1 MTQQLSTT
9 ADQRPNLT
17 NGFFHLCTGANED
30 GLLHEVAWRQPSKL
44 DQDRDCRLEI
54 WRWTDPRTVERRE
67 VSDTPADCHI
77 ISVALKAA
85 RLTLAADSKLL
96 FEGLMPAGT
105 LYVSSPSEKVIA
117 QFHTPCDFLHLY
129 VGNGMLRDE
138 GLLGKEVEFIERRPY
153 RDRLVELLSQSLVDA
168 DNPCH
173 RAYADSAGMTI
184 VMRAMGHRLPEK
196 CVTSLPK
203 WRLNKLKQFIEHNV
217 SRSISLRDMADA
229 VGLSRMHFA
238 AQFRIATGLRPHEY
252 LLLQR
257 VEQAKCMMLE
267 TETPLVEVALSVG
280 FQAQAHFSTVFKRFT
295 GRSPARW
302 RREYQLGCMPLED
315 FARASPGHMTSNS
328 ERRL

>member
-1 MTQQLSTT
+1 M
-9 ADQRPNLT
+9 
-17 NGFFHLCTGANED
+17 GG
-30 GLLHEVAWRQPSKL
+30 GL
-44 DQDRDCRLEI
+44 DYRLELR
-54 WRWTDPRTVERRE
+54 RWTDPRTAERRE
-67 VSDTPADCHI
+67 VSDTPADCHV

-85 RLTLAADSKLL
+85 RLTLAVDSKLL
-96 FEGLMPAGT
+96 FEGLMPPGT
-105 LYVSSPSEKVIA
+105 LHVSGPSEKVIA

-138 GLLGKEVEFIERRPY
+138 GLLSKEVEFIERRPY

-168 DNPCH
+168 DNSYR
-173 RAYADSAGMTI
+173 RAYADSVGMTI

-203 WRLNKLKQFIEHNV
+203 WRLNRLKQFIEHNIAC
-217 SRSISLRDMADA
+217 SISLRDMADA

-252 LLLQR
+252 LLFQR
-257 VEQAKCMMLE
+257 IEHAKCIMLE

-302 RREYQLGCMPLED
+302 KREYQLGGVPVEGT
-315 FARASPGHMTSNS
+315 AHASSRPMTGDS
-328 ERRL
+328 ECRL

>member
-1 MTQQLSTT
+1 
-9 ADQRPNLT
+9 
-17 NGFFHLCTGANED
+17 
-30 GLLHEVAWRQPSKL
+30 
-44 DQDRDCRLEI
+44 
-54 WRWTDPRTVERRE
+54 
-67 VSDTPADCHI
+67 
-77 ISVALKAA
+77 
-85 RLTLAADSKLL
+85 
-96 FEGLMPAGT
+96 MPPGT
-105 LYVSSPSEKVIA
+105 LHVSGPSEMVVA

>member
-1 MTQQLSTT
+1 MTRQLSRT
-9 ADQRPNLT
+9 ADLA
-17 NGFFHLCTGANED
+17 NGFFNLCAETNGG
-30 GLLHEVAWRQPSKL
+30 GLVHEVAWRQPSRM
-44 DQDRDCRLEI
+44 DGGRDYRLELG
-54 WRWTDPRTVERRE
+54 RWTDPRTVERRE

-77 ISVALKAA
+77 VSVALKAT

-302 RREYQLGCMPLED
+302 KREYQLGYIPVEH
-315 FARASPGHMTSNS
+315 FAHASLGHMTSNS
-328 ERRL
+328 EHRL